1 MHIVTSTFKVPEE
14 KAAEVIEIYKNRSKR
29 VDKAEG
35 FLKFQLLQNEKK
47 PDEITVF
54 MVWSS
59 KQTYLN
65 WARSKEFKEIHE
77 LEKNYPDQELA
88 GIVPEV
94 HQYQVVAE

>member
-1 MHIVTSTFKVPEE
+1 MHIVTSTFIVPEE
-14 KAAEVIEIYKNRSKR
+14 KAAEVIAIYEKRSRR

-47 PDEITVF
+47 PGELTVY
-54 MVWSS
+54 MVWTS
-59 KQTYLN
+59 KEMYLN
-65 WARSKEFKEIHE
+65 WVRSKEFKEIHE
-77 LEKNYPDQELA
+77 MEKNYPDQELA